1 MELDF
6 KRNSNIVIV
15 TKNVLETNKPLPL
28 CYSSILAFQVQYTYT
43 WHRQKYC
50 NSATLSCFARYSLP
64 PHSPPQWAIADE
76 NASCWGSI
84 LEFLCV
90 DLNILNIILLLRT
103 WYEVILLVLAYKP
116 LIIFFCFLF
125 CFFST
130 SEHAVVEYLPPHHST
145 AQPMSSARS
154 K

>member
-15 TKNVLETNKPLPL
+15 TKNILETNKPLPL
-28 CYSSILAFQVQYTYT
+28 CYSSILALQVQYTYT

-125 CFFST
+125 CFF
-130 SEHAVVEYLPPHHST
+130 LPPSMLSSSIYRHIT
-145 AQPMSSARS
+145 AQHNP
-154 K
+154 